1 MSGSDRR
8 LTPQPPEAAVP
19 LMLARDP
26 QQCADIVLSFLMRI
40 HGARAGAIFAV
51 EAPPTAERA
60 RLFVGNGIDQ
70 RALEWTAASWS
81 GEQRALEQGR
91 MSRHDERF
99 LLPILRGGEV
109 AALLYLT
116 TTQVDLGSVDEVAGL
131 ISDAVLRGGRQ
142 PPATSPVEVY
152 LERTPAKE
160 IERRRMLMLLERHEW
175 NLARVARELRVTRT
189 TVYKRLQAYGITR
202 KRV

>member
-1 MSGSDRR
+1 
-8 LTPQPPEAAVP
+8 
-19 LMLARDP
+19 MLARDP

-51 EAPPTAERA
+51 DGTACVHT

-81 GEQRALEQGR
+81 GEQRSLEQGR

-99 LLPILRGGEV
+99 LVPIVRGRQL

-116 TTQVDLGSVDEVAGL
+116 TTQVDLGSVDEVSGL
-131 ISDAVLRGGRQ
+131 ISDAVLRGGHQ
-142 PPATSPVEVY
+142 PRTTSPVEVY

-160 IERRRMLMLLERHEW
+160 IERRRMLILLERHEW

-189 TVYKRLQAYGITR
+189 TVYKRLQAFGITR